1 MIFLK
6 SRLLLRFS
14 VICIQFITQLFLFFF
29 NFPWFEVF
37 DLMVPLSQEE
47 RKTSVLVSIA
57 LVFMLQVVLIC
68 LWHRDT
74 DLLYA
79 LVFLPPKAVP
89 PFLHAI
95 FIITVNGMYRM

>member
-14 VICIQFITQLFLFFF
+14 VICIQFITQLFLFF

>member
-1 MIFLK
+1 
-6 SRLLLRFS
+6 
-14 VICIQFITQLFLFFF
+14 
-29 NFPWFEVF
+29 
-37 DLMVPLSQEE
+37 MVPLSQEE

-95 FIITVNGMYRM
+95 FIITVNGMYRMQFSGSLFLLLFD